1 MHLLQWGLRSA
12 AGLQHR
18 LAWRACAQEVVE
30 SDEKQEC
37 APENGSVTDDEVA
50 RINEASQDAKDDR
63 TKEEGAKLEQ
73 TAPAPA
79 ADRKSSWFRP
89 GDSKAVLISLL
100 LLGGIVA
107 CNLPVTPNL
116 KEADTQDTRLLET
129 AKDAEELDLEQP
141 ARMTQFDLQSVG
153 LEDPPCMSADA

>member
-1 MHLLQWGLRSA
+1 M
-12 AGLQHR
+12 
-18 LAWRACAQEVVE
+18 VE

-37 APENGSVTDDEVA
+37 APEDGSFTDDEVA
-50 RINEASQDAKDDR
+50 RINEASQYAKEEDR

-89 GDSKAVLISLL
+89 GDSKAILISLL
-100 LLGGIVA
+100 LFGGIVA

-129 AKDAEELDLEQP
+129 AEDAEELDLKQP
-141 ARMTQFDLQSVG
+141 ARMMQFDLESVG
-153 LEDPPCMSADA
+153 LEVRLCTSADA